1 MSAFLDLN
9 ASGKLE
15 IDLYFDF
22 QCSFAY
28 QTSLWLRDVVELMG
42 DDLVDLR
49 FHFFSLAQANR
60 TDESWNIWDTTPE
73 DPNAHGLLAFLA
85 GAAALKSGGQRALN
99 AFYLELGKLHH
110 QENQPLD
117 KATILE
123 AAQTAEVNVNDA
135 FNGSDPYLAAALKE
149 SHTGGV
155 EKYGVFGS
163 STVVFEERY
172 GLYIQIMP
180 RPAYDKVL
188 PLFQHIQMLAM
199 VDRNVFEIKRVQTLA
214 EKEELKETIQNLYTN

>member
-22 QCSFAY
+22 QCPFAY
-28 QTSLWLRDVVELMG
+28 QTSLWLRDVAELMG
-42 DDLVDLR
+42 NDLVDLR
-49 FHFFSLAQANR
+49 FYFFSLAQVNR
-60 TDESWNIWDTTPE
+60 KDESWNIWDSTPE

-85 GAAALKSGGQRALN
+85 GAAALKSGGQKALN

-110 QENQPLD
+110 QQKQPLD
-117 KATILE
+117 KATIMK
-123 AAQTAEVNVNDA
+123 AAQIAEVNIEAALSGNDP
-135 FNGSDPYLAAALKE
+135 SLAAALKE
-149 SHTGGV
+149 SHTTGV

-172 GLYIQIMP
+172 GVYVQIMP
-180 RPAYDKVL
+180 RPAYDKAL
-188 PLFQHIQMLAM
+188 PVFHHIQMLAM
-199 VDRNVFEIKRVQTLA
+199 VERNVIEVKRVQNAA
-214 EKEELKETIQNLYTN
+214 EKEEYRESFKNLYAE